1 MDIYIENIKEKYG
14 AFNYAE
20 LKTPFN
26 PQTAEQHLHQMIPG
40 LRSTRGRRR
49 SSIARSDLTLKIVK
63 TADNHLS
70 VVKKEPASAITTAST
85 FATSS
90 TISSSSNSCTSIK
103 AAVDQLPPQIKRT
116 VDITGDGVVS
126 RTPTPPSAIL
136 ARRKTSDTRIK
147 RSKSTNRHS
156 DGGGLLVSAGKLT
169 ANTLNAQSYQ
179 VLRRKSMA
187 VEKIDQKRVNV
198 IQANLDLNSSTESTS
213 TVPPSTPEVSFA
225 YNVKN
230 VSMEKNETEIGS
242 KRQPNS
248 SSTKS
253 QLKKRKLSIDMQ
265 ETPEKM
271 IKRDNTSNA
280 AANER
285 NIATATASRT
295 ISADK
300 SLPDDANI
308 LSSVGLMRKTYAA
321 PKKQPDANA
330 AVARGRPS
338 KVLVETKTAPTKTTC
353 DTTNDEISNDST
365 SARAR
370 ARARARTQNDRTNS
384 QEDGGANE
392 SELVLVP
399 FLEVKKENE
408 NESATA
414 TNKND
419 PSASPISASTNTT
432 ILLPSSSENTPAKN
446 AVGGNASTITAD
458 DNLSNIKTETSSDD
472 DSLMII
478 EDDLD
483 HSSPSALINAAKKQ
497 TAAINDE
504 LLERRGIITVRDLS
518 KMTGKNVMPSAR
530 KSFPKGPS
538 AASILKPRN
547 LTASQQH
554 TATKPPINS
563 MVSIPLD
570 GLPRS
575 SLDVIYNSSTQPPPL
590 SMVGSGNSVS
600 LLTQNQSTSIV
611 TGAAPAPAPATTP
624 ASATVSQAMTN
635 GPPPLSITAI
645 PTVVNVVSSHAT
657 SAATTTTTSSSTHNN
672 ISNLMTNLSN
682 GTITEQMASTLTDM
696 LVRPNPPSLTA
707 RPTAPL
713 RSDGDTVF
721 PSEAGSASKT
731 LINNSHKMSDF
742 FRTVIED
749 TIGDL
754 AVKHPEA
761 RVVMLEL
768 ELEKERILRQKEVSD
783 LKANFE
789 RVLTEM
795 KKSTEKDR
803 QRVVNEIRKQCE
815 LERIRSVEDAKR
827 KQWCAMC
834 LKEAQFYC
842 CWNTSYCNHV
852 CQRKHW

>member
-1 MDIYIENIKEKYG
+1 MDIYVENIKEKYG

-70 VVKKEPASAITTAST
+70 VVKKEPASANTTMNASA
-85 FATSS
+85 ATSAGS
-90 TISSSSNSCTSIK
+90 TSSSASVK
-103 AAVDQLPPQIKRT
+103 AVVDQLPPQIKRT

-147 RSKSTNRHS
+147 RTKSTNRHS
-156 DGGGLLVSAGKLT
+156 DGGGLLASAGKL
-169 ANTLNAQSYQ
+169 AGNTLNAKSYQ
-179 VLRRKSMA
+179 VRRKSMA
-187 VEKIDQKRVNV
+187 VEKLDQKRVDV
-198 IQANLDLNSSTESTS
+198 IKANLDLNSSTESTS
-213 TVPPSTPEVSFA
+213 TLPPSTPDVSFVA
-225 YNVKN
+225 YNAKN
-230 VSMEKNETEIGS
+230 VDKNETEIGS

-248 SSTKS
+248 SISTKS
-253 QLKKRKLSIDMQ
+253 QLKKRKLSADTQ
-265 ETPEKM
+265 ETPEK
-271 IKRDNTSNA
+271 ISKRDNDTA
-280 AANER
+280 AA
-285 NIATATASRT
+285 AST
-295 ISADK
+295 EPCDE
-300 SLPDDANI
+300 SLSNDANI
-308 LSSVGLMRKTYAA
+308 LSSVGLIPRTYTVAA
-321 PKKQPDANA
+321 PKKRPEAIA
-330 AVARGRPS
+330 TARASSSARGRPS
-338 KVLVETKTAPTKTTC
+338 KVLVHAKTTPTKTTC

-365 SARAR
+365 SARAG
-370 ARARARTQNDRTNS
+370 ARARARTQNDRANS
-384 QEDGGANE
+384 REDAGGDGSA
-392 SELVLVP
+392 LVLVP
-399 FLEVKKENE
+399 FLEVKKEKE
-408 NESATA
+408 NDSTTPTA
-414 TNKND
+414 AGKND
-419 PSASPISASTNTT
+419 SITSPIANIS
-432 ILLPSSSENTPAKN
+432 IPSSSENTPAKN
-446 AVGGNASTITAD
+446 AVGGNATSAD
-458 DNLSNIKTETSSDD
+458 DNLSIIKTETSSDD

-483 HSSPSALINAAKKQ
+483 HSSPTALINAAKKQ
-497 TAAINDE
+497 TAPINDE

-518 KMTGKNVMPSAR
+518 KMTGTNVRLSAR
-530 KSFPKGPS
+530 KSFPSGPPTT
-538 AASILKPRN
+538 SILKPRGSA
-547 LTASQQH
+547 ASQQIN
-554 TATKPPINS
+554 ATKPPINS

-570 GLPRS
+570 GLPR
-575 SLDVIYNSSTQPPPL
+575 LDVIYNSSSQPPPL
-590 SMVGSGNSVS
+590 SVVGSGNSVS
-600 LLTQNQSTSIV
+600 LLAQNQSTSTT
-611 TGAAPAPAPATTP
+611 TGAAATTTP
-624 ASATVSQAMTN
+624 PVSQAITN
-635 GPPPLSITAI
+635 GPPPLSITTI
-645 PTVVNVVSSHAT
+645 PTVVNVASTAAA
-657 SAATTTTTSSSTHNN
+657 AATTSSSSTPASTHNN
-672 ISNLMTNLSN
+672 ISHLMTNLSN
-682 GTITEQMASTLTDM
+682 GTITEQMASTFTDM

-768 ELEKERILRQKEVSD
+768 ELEKERILRQKEVAD

-789 RVLTEM
+789 RVITEM

-803 QRVVNEIRKQCE
+803 QRVTNEIRKQCE
-815 LERIRSVEDAKR
+815 QERIRSVDDAKR

>member
-26 PQTAEQHLHQMIPG
+26 PQTAELHLHQMIPG

-49 SSIARSDLTLKIVK
+49 SSIARPDLTLKIVK

-70 VVKKEPASAITTAST
+70 VVKKEPASASANITTNTSAT
-85 FATSS
+85 TAATATSS
-90 TISSSSNSCTSIK
+90 TAIK
-103 AAVDQLPPQIKRT
+103 AVIDQLPPQIKRT

-147 RSKSTNRHS
+147 RTKSTNRHS
-156 DGGGLLVSAGKLT
+156 DGGGLLANAGKST
-169 ANTLNAQSYQ
+169 ANTLNAKSYQ

-187 VEKIDQKRVNV
+187 VEKFDQKLVNI

-213 TVPPSTPEVSFA
+213 TVPPSTPDVSFVA
-225 YNVKN
+225 YNTKN
-230 VSMEKNETEIGS
+230 VSMDKNETENGS

-253 QLKKRKLSIDMQ
+253 QLKKRKLSTDMQ
-265 ETPEKM
+265 NTPEK
-271 IKRDNTSNA
+271 ISKRDNTSNPA
-280 AANER
+280 VNDR
-285 NIATATASRT
+285 NDAATATST
-295 ISADK
+295 ISGDR

-308 LSSVGLMRKTYAA
+308 LSSVGLMPINLALAATA
-321 PKKQPDANA
+321 PKKRPDTNVAVRTGS
-330 AVARGRPS
+330 VARGRPS
-338 KVLVETKTAPTKTTC
+338 KVLVSTKTAPAKSTC

-365 SARAR
+365 SARV
-370 ARARARTQNDRTNS
+370 RARTQNDRANS
-384 QEDGGANE
+384 QEDGAGNGSA
-392 SELVLVP
+392 LVLVP

-408 NESATA
+408 NEST
-414 TNKND
+414 TPTTTGKND
-419 PSASPISASTNTT
+419 PTTSPISASRNTT
-432 ILLPSSSENTPAKN
+432 ISLPSSSENTPAKN
-446 AVGGNASTITAD
+446 AVSANASTITAD
-458 DNLSNIKTETSSDD
+458 DNVSIIKTETSSDD

-483 HSSPSALINAAKKQ
+483 HSSSSALINAAKKQ

-504 LLERRGIITVRDLS
+504 ILERRGIITVRDLS
-518 KMTGKNVMPSAR
+518 KMTGKTVMPSAR
-530 KSFPKGPS
+530 KSFPKGSS
-538 AASILKPRN
+538 AASILKPRS
-547 LTASQQH
+547 LTAAQQIN
-554 TATKPPINS
+554 ATKPPINS

-570 GLPRS
+570 GLPR
-575 SLDVIYNSSTQPPPL
+575 LDVIYNSNSTQPPPL
-590 SMVGSGNSVS
+590 SVVGSGNSVS
-600 LLTQNQSTSIV
+600 LLAQSQSTS
-611 TGAAPAPAPATTP
+611 TTTP
-624 ASATVSQAMTN
+624 TSVTVSQAMTN

-645 PTVVNVVSSHAT
+645 PSVVNVVSSHSTAT
-657 SAATTTTTSSSTHNN
+657 AAAAATTTPSSTSSSNQNN
-672 ISNLMTNLSN
+672 ISHLMTNLSN
-682 GTITEQMASTLTDM
+682 GTITEQLASTFTDM

-768 ELEKERILRQKEVSD
+768 EVEKERILRQKEVAD

-789 RVLTEM
+789 RVITEM

-803 QRVVNEIRKQCE
+803 QRVINETRKQCE
-815 LERIRSVEDAKR
+815 FERIRSVDDAKR

-842 CWNTSYCNHV
+842 CWNTSYCNYM